1 MNSVLKKVALFVRD
15 LLTYNEQLIKIG
27 RQNSTITD
35 FDIAYIGVDTLG
47 QSLRLA
53 TGEKY
58 NGTTEVMTHSQKWT
72 APIVLSFY
80 GDGAWDRAANFGM
93 LIKSQ
98 AAYELQQTLEVGIYQ
113 ISNLTDV
120 KILTGQEFGERV
132 EINFNVHYAVSID
145 VDILRIET
153 AQLDIISEQGQEFT
167 Q

>member
-1 MNSVLKKVALFVRD
+1 MNPVLVKAALFIRD
-15 LLTYNEQLIKIG
+15 LLTYDEQLIKIG

-35 FDIAYIGVDTLG
+35 FDVGYIGVDTLG
-47 QSLRLA
+47 QSTRLA

-58 NGTTEVMTHSQKWT
+58 DGDAEVMTHSQKWS

-80 GDGAWDRAANFGM
+80 GDGAWDKASNFGLLM
-93 LIKSQ
+93 KSQ
-98 AAYELQQTLEVGIYQ
+98 MAYELQQTLEIGIYQ
-113 ISNLTDV
+113 ISSLTDV
-120 KILTGQEFGERV
+120 KILTGQEYGERV

-145 VDILRIET
+145 VDILRIDD